1 MYSPPGIGHDLDAM
15 MGSEALDDSL
25 GDNDDV
31 KKGKKLNG
39 HYFGMLDH
47 LPCVAAQVLFRK

>member
-1 MYSPPGIGHDLDAM
+1 MYSPPWIGHDLDAM

-47 LPCVAAQVLFRK
+47 LPGDAAGFVP

>member
-1 MYSPPGIGHDLDAM
+1 MYSPPGIGHDLT
-15 MGSEALDDSL
+15 DSL

-47 LPCVAAQVLFRK
+47 LPGDAAGFVP